1 MTHREL
7 AFDLFVE
14 TDSAPP
20 TEGVLRIAMAD
31 RVTIGSHPSNQF
43 VLSDP
48 AIAPFHG
55 TLEFL
60 GARPSASSSNFAGS
74 VDAGDGGPHRRGDGE
89 SRPMPRFTD
98 TGNGRLPTEAPAAS
112 RLVPTWRFHGL
123 PATHEG
129 AALGALVGG
138 VRVMDAE
145 VHELTPIVL
154 GTTRVA
160 IVARERFAIV
170 SAFERGR
177 RVLRSGASP
186 GGDGRVG
193 AGRVVGGAAERL
205 AVAVAR
211 AARQRAPVVLHG
223 PARAR
228 AAVALE
234 FAKDPAKSGLFSVA
248 AGADVEAQIERA
260 FAEASASDGVVFV
273 DDVDQLTPI
282 AQASFLR
289 LLRRFEGTR
298 VVVGTAQALAG
309 LVVEGRFRRDLRDRL
324 AVVVLEL
331 PSRAAEPPQPFAQAK
346 AAVVDG
352 FERNYATSVLAW
364 SEGHVARAAKK
375 SGLNRASLYRLL
387 ERLDRA
393 R

>member
-1 MTHREL
+1 MTHRES

-14 TDSAPP
+14 TDSALP
-20 TEGVLRIAMAD
+20 TDGALRMAMPD

-55 TLEFL
+55 TLEYL
-60 GARPSASSSNFAGS
+60 GARPFATASKFPGGGGARDGGPTSTGARPPASSSNFAG
-74 VDAGDGGPHRRGDGE
+74 RDGE
-89 SRPMPRFTD
+89 PSLRFTD
-98 TGNGRLPTEAPAAS
+98 TGNGRLPTEAPAAP
-112 RLVPTWRFHGL
+112 RVVPTWRFHGL

-129 AALGALVGG
+129 AAVGALVGG

-154 GTTRVA
+154 GATRVA

-177 RVLRSGASP
+177 RVG
-186 GGDGRVG
+186 
-193 AGRVVGGAAERL
+193 GRVVGGAVAAERL

-223 PARAR
+223 PSRAR

-234 FAKDPAKSGLFSVA
+234 FAKDSAKAGLFTVA
-248 AGADVEAQIERA
+248 ASPDVEAHIERA
-260 FAEASASDGVVFV
+260 FTEASASEGVVFV

-298 VVVGTAQALAG
+298 VVVGTAQPLGA

-324 AVVVLEL
+324 AVIVLEL

-364 SEGHVARAAKK
+364 SDGHVARAAKK